1 MPLQVSRPAFLNPF
15 FWSMC
20 FWSMCRCCR
29 YLLEVGQ
36 VATVPGDAFGAPD
49 CIRISYAAS
58 MADLEK
64 AMERLS
70 TALKKVKQ
78 NSEQ

>member
-1 MPLQVSRPAFLNPF
+1 MWDCLDTHIPRCGNVVRCLST
-15 FWSMC
+15 WSHGL
-20 FWSMCRCCR
+20 R

-49 CIRISYAAS
+49 CIRLSYAAS

-64 AMERLS
+64 ALDRLA
-70 TALKKVKQ
+70 TALTKIK
-78 NSEQ
+78 NS

>member
-1 MPLQVSRPAFLNPF
+1 MHTLVLYAPQDLVAFLSLLARL
-15 FWSMC
+15 WLSG
-20 FWSMCRCCR
+20 CR

-49 CIRISYAAS
+49 CIRLSYAAS

-64 AMERLS
+64 ALDRLA
-70 TALKKVKQ
+70 TALSKIQ
-78 NSEQ
+78 T

>member
-1 MPLQVSRPAFLNPF
+1 MHGL
-15 FWSMC
+15 
-20 FWSMCRCCR
+20 R

-49 CIRISYAAS
+49 CIRLSYAAS

-64 AMERLS
+64 ALDRLA
-70 TALKKVKQ
+70 TALTKIK
-78 NSEQ
+78 NS